1 MALPISWLPRSEPPM
16 GETATPVIGPGCVG
30 LSHRRSIVAPF
41 TKRPGGAVITPSPA
55 QDGLSPMQGKPMSAA
70 ERDAA
75 ISSVA
80 DLLGMTP
87 QAVRR
92 AVAGMPD
99 NAEMHQLRS
108 EIARAKAT
116 ATAAAPAW
124 VEVLEDAAHELAG

>member
-1 MALPISWLPRSEPPM
+1 
-16 GETATPVIGPGCVG
+16 
-30 LSHRRSIVAPF
+30 
-41 TKRPGGAVITPSPA
+41 
-55 QDGLSPMQGKPMSAA
+55 MQGKRMSAA

-108 EIARAKAT
+108 EIARTKAT